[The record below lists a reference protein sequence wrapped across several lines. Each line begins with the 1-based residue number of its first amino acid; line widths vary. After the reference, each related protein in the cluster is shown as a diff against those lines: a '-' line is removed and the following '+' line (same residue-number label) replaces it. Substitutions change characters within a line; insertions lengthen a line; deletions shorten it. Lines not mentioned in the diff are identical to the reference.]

1 MTEPDTAATEAP
13 VATKK
18 TSIVL
23 EGTGTY
29 GCYVEVR
36 GKNAKGR
43 LVVQR
48 ILAPGDSVEFK
59 VLNGIWVRATNPA
72 ELKVTIAR
80 QAGVARQLHRRHL
93 ADHDHRG
100 QERRLTTGWRAPRA
114 AILVTGDEILR
125 GRIQER
131 NAGILSRSLESHG
144 VEVDRIEMVGDGL
157 EAIGGALGRLL
168 AGRPRPDLR
177 LGRTRADP

>member
-1 MTEPDTAATEAP
+1 MTVALLIWLGVGETGDPSSLPVGDGALGGSTSVPVVTEPDTAATEAP

-48 ILAPGDSVEFK
+48 VLAPGDSVEFK

-72 ELKVTIAR
+72 ELKVTIAGK
-80 QAGVARQLHRRHL
+80 AASLDSSTGGTWLIT
-93 ADHDHRG
+93 
-100 QERRLTTGWRAPRA
+100 TTG
-114 AILVTGDEILR
+114 VK
-125 GRIQER
+125 
-131 NAGILSRSLESHG
+131 S
-144 VEVDRIEMVGDGL
+144 
-157 EAIGGALGRLL
+157 
-168 AGRPRPDLR
+168 
-177 LGRTRADP
+177 AD